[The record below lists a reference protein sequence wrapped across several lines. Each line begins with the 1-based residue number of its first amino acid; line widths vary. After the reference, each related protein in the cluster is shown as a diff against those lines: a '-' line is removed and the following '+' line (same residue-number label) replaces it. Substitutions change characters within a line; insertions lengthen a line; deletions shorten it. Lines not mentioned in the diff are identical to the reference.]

1 MNAEL
6 ADAIRLFRQDQE
18 LALKYI
24 HGDLR
29 IPVPRTACEW
39 TEIGHTHAVAA
50 EAMTKR
56 DGVTLYVHGYG
67 IEVTHPEFQ
76 IDFDYGPDGQCDCFY
91 HWRLSLHRHMQLSL
105 PNPVDDPRPISE
117 WLAEAVDAGDLIK
130 VAESYTL
137 HYDPRL
143 RSEWTHSSHTAD
155 NNPMDRSGGSAA
167 S

>member
-56 DGVTLYVHGYG
+56 GGVTLYVHGYG

-76 IDFDYGPDGQCDCFY
+76 IDFDYGPDGQCDCFD
-91 HWRLSLHRHMQLSL
+91 HWRLSLHRHMQHSL

-117 WLAEAVDAGDLIK
+117 WLA
-130 VAESYTL
+130 
-137 HYDPRL
+137 
-143 RSEWTHSSHTAD
+143 
-155 NNPMDRSGGSAA
+155 
-167 S
+167 